1 MGILQMLKKGKM
13 GKNGLL
19 LDWTLLFQ
27 KHMEKKKLQK
37 QFRIGLCNENR
48 LQYPHNF
55 GQMIKFCKVA
65 KLAVL
70 RRL

>member
-27 KHMEKKKLQK
+27 KHMEKKKTPEA
-37 QFRIGLCNENR
+37 I
-48 LQYPHNF
+48 
-55 GQMIKFCKVA
+55 
-65 KLAVL
+65 
-70 RRL
+70 